1 MDNIRIIP
9 INNPEKGKYRGE
21 EEEEISKGAYP
32 HLEDGCRIQ

>member
-1 MDNIRIIP
+1 MDNTRIIH
-9 INNPEKGKYRGE
+9 INNSEKGKYRG